1 MAVRNLWRHFER
13 NLCSTG
19 SIFIARGNE
28 RFVVWIG
35 NEILFH
41 LFFCFAA
48 KGYLKKLEEDPEAVI
63 CLGDS
68 AYHRSSVKGEM
79 GIGRPVPQRKDGVQQ
94 KVIISKFFFVLS

>member
-1 MAVRNLWRHFER
+1 MAVGNLWRHFER
-13 NLCSTG
+13 DLCSVG
-19 SIFIARGNE
+19 SIYVARGNE

-35 NEILFH
+35 NKIMFLS
-41 LFFCFAA
+41 FFGFAA
-48 KGYLKKLEEDPEAVI
+48 KGYLKRLEEDPEAVI

-94 KVIISKFFFVLS
+94 KV